1 MLPKTHFILG
11 LIFSILLYF
20 LFHLTIF
27 QAFLVLFA
35 SVFIDVDH
43 YMFIVKRKKIW
54 NLKKAYYWH
63 KALPKNHKTIM
74 HIFHTAEFIV
84 LVLLLSYFWSGFFF
98 IFLGMVFHS
107 LLDLIDLV
115 YNYKFGVREFSL
127 IRYIIRDKDKYF

>member
-1 MLPKTHFILG
+1 MLPKIHFIFG

-20 LFHLTIF
+20 LFHLTLF
-27 QAFLVLFA
+27 QAFLILFA

-63 KALPKNHKTIM
+63 KSLPKNHKTIM
-74 HIFHTAEFIV
+74 HIFHTVEFIV

-98 IFLGMVFHS
+98 IFLGMIFHS
-107 LLDLIDLV
+107 ILDLIDLF
-115 YNYKFGVREFSL
+115 YHYRFGVREFSL
-127 IRYIIRDKDKYF
+127 IRYLSRDKGKYF